1 MPELPEVETIR
12 RQLDKVLVGSRI
24 TQVEVLGN
32 KTFEGDSKL
41 MLDKLILGIERR
53 GKALVIKIGE
63 KDVEWGILIHLKMTG
78 QLIYEKKNSKGK
90 FEERVVGGHPTKDF
104 VSSLPSSH
112 TRVMWKFEDG
122 SVLYFNDQRLFG
134 WVKLVKWEDVESE
147 KFILRLG
154 KEPWEMSK
162 EEFRN
167 ILNSTK
173 SIKVRLMDQDKIA
186 GIGNIYAND
195 ALWEARIDPRR
206 SAKLL
211 NEKEAKCLLERVV
224 KVLDEGIKYG
234 GATAMDGKFVNLDG
248 LGGTYQDH
256 FRVYQREGEECLRE
270 NCDGVV
276 EKTMIGGR
284 GTFYCP
290 VCQK

>member
-270 NCDGVV
+270 NCGGVV